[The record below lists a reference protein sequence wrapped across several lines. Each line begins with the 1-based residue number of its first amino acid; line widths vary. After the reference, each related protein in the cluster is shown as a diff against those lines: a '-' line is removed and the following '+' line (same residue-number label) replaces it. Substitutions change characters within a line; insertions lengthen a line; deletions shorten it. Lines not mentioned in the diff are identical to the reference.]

1 MPAFSTHV
9 LARRD
14 DPPNQM
20 RGVSLANLRP
30 RRCALKSVKPARP
43 VAQHGRSSTTSIK
56 ARNVSFAPGP
66 DQVTRMFLGI
76 LAPSLLHLYA
86 RVPDCSAAAPA
97 GFRSGDPPNQVVG
110 RAAVPNMQPRPSAL
124 KSPKRSLPTFHLPRS
139 QPESAEE
146 AKRARIRARRLE
158 QILDTFWRRIPAW
171 HHRG

>member
-66 DQVTRMFLGI
+66 DQVTR
-76 LAPSLLHLYA
+76 
-86 RVPDCSAAAPA
+86 
-97 GFRSGDPPNQVVG
+97 FRSGDPPNQVVG